1 MGATMTTSLLNQAAV
16 ITGAGG
22 GIGKAIAMALAAAG
36 ARLCLVGR
44 TRETLEETADAVRTA
59 APRVT
64 VSPTD
69 LTLDNQVEQLRSHLE
84 TEFGQVDV
92 LVHSAGV
99 IFQGR
104 IANHSA
110 QDFDRQY
117 QANVRAPYRL
127 TQVL

>member
-1 MGATMTTSLLNQAAV
+1 MGATLATSLLNQVAV
-16 ITGAGG
+16 ISGAGG
-22 GIGKAIAMALAAAG
+22 GIGKAIARALAAAG
-36 ARLCLVGR
+36 ASLCLVGR

-59 APRVT
+59 APHVT

-69 LTLDNQVEQLRSHLE
+69 LTLDHQVEQLRSYLE

-99 IFQGR
+99 IVQGR
-104 IANHSA
+104 MDNHSA

-117 QANVRAPYRL
+117 QAN
-127 TQVL
+127 